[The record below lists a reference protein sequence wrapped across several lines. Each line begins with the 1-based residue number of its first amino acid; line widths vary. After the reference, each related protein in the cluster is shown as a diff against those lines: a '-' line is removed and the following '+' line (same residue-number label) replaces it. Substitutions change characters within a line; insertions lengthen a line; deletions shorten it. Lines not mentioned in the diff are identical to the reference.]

1 MATGTKGAVLVGLLL
16 AGCSDAASAP
26 QDTSTS
32 NVQLSSSK
40 HYVVAE
46 NLDSVLASAQRA
58 TGALLV
64 PRLNATGERVTASDG
79 TPIRSSCGVTFIDR
93 THAITA
99 AHCADDVD
107 VPDPTATALTVQ
119 FIDVDASADYKS
131 AATLSGTFPG
141 YTHKTIDSG
150 YTTTETPCHIIHR
163 CKFGPYACP
172 ANATADNADIMMLS
186 CNPGLPAD
194 REPVAVAPQDPEK
207 GAARVFWFHEIYDA
221 PTSTPPV
228 YDAAASDLFL
238 HYTTADGSGQQNL
251 HYFEGRNQLL
261 PLVSAEW
268 SPGVPRTRIRREGT
282 TVWTDLFGC
291 HGTSGSGVMAIDATS
306 GKYQLLGPVATASA
320 DWGSARLCTD
330 LATHRRGR
338 ASVSYTANDYTRELA
353 ALLY

>member
-1 MATGTKGAVLVGLLL
+1 MTSSKTGLLALLLL
-16 AGCSDAASAP
+16 AGCSDAA
-26 QDTSTS
+26 TSTEDSSDS
-32 NVQLSSSK
+32 NVQLSSAK
-40 HYVVAE
+40 HYVVAT
-46 NLDSVLASAQRA
+46 NLDAVLDAAQRA

-64 PRLNATGERVTASDG
+64 PRMDAAGKRVKAIDG

-119 FIDVDASADYKS
+119 FIDVDATADYKS
-131 AATLSGTFPG
+131 AAKLSGTFPG

-150 YTTTETPCHIIHR
+150 YTATETSCHIIHR
-163 CKFGPYACP
+163 CKFGAYSCP
-172 ANATADNADIMMLS
+172 PRATADDADIMMLS
-186 CNPGLPAD
+186 CSPGLPAG
-194 REPVAVAPQDPEK
+194 REPVAVAAGDPAK
-207 GAARVFWFHEIYDA
+207 GAARVFWFHEIYTA
-221 PTSTPPV
+221 PTSRPPA
-228 YDAAASDLFL
+228 YDAAGTDLFN
-238 HYTTADGSGQQNL
+238 HYTTADESGQQNL

-268 SPGVPRTRIRREGT
+268 SPGIPRTRLRREGT

-291 HGTSGSGVMAIDATS
+291 HGTSGSGVMALDAAT

-338 ASVSYTANDYTRELA
+338 ASTSYTANDYTRELA
-353 ALLY
+353 ALVK